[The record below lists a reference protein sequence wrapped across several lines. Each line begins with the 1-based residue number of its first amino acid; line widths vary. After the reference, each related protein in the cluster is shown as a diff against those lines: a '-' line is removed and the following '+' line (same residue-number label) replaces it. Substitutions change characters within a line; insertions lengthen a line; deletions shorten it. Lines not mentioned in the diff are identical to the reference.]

1 MRYIYHFKDTTDIIV
16 NNGLSRQQY
25 PSFIEELKIINSQY
39 NYQIYLAGSYLSYLT
54 RMSNNYN
61 DIDFF
66 IMAEKIIDLDELT
79 DFFKK
84 FHELVKKYGFIYDLI
99 YYVDA
104 DSEDLNM
111 DPHTYHILTVEE
123 TRIFKLYS
131 KKVPEN
137 SNYLAKPLIP
147 VPETELF
154 EGVSRMKGETIKHI
168 MKKQNNRIFQKP
180 LKIS

>member
-1 MRYIYHFKDTTDIIV
+1 MRYVYHFKDSVDVIV
-16 NNGLSRQQY
+16 NSGLSRQQY
-25 PSFIEELKIINSQY
+25 HNFIEELKIINSTY
-39 NYQIYLAGSYLSYLT
+39 SYQIYLAGSYLSYLT
-54 RMSNNYN
+54 RMSNTYN

-79 DFFKK
+79 EFCKK
-84 FHELVKKYGFIYDLI
+84 FHQLAKKYGFIYDLI

-111 DPHTYHILTVEE
+111 DPYIYQILTVEE

-131 KKVPEN
+131 KKVPER
-137 SNYLAKPLIP
+137 SVFTGKTLIL
-147 VPETELF
+147 VDETELF
-154 EGVSRMKGETIKHI
+154 EGVYKMKTETRKTID
-168 MKKQNNRIFQKP
+168 KKQKNQIFQKP